1 MISFVEECDNHRN
14 LCASIIRTTID
25 NIKYTQCYSQW
36 GYRRLNDFLFALRII
51 TSLALI
57 ERSTSST
64 E

>member
-51 TSLALI
+51 VSL
-57 ERSTSST
+57 S
-64 E
+64 